1 MILTIAIIVAAIL
14 IPLIA
19 APKALRSSLRVHLR
33 RTRCIIRQKH
43 LDEHDIGTF
52 TKKGFPAIP
61 VRQCWYCTEIIVPS
75 VGAAKKFGGKV
86 RS

>member
-1 MILTIAIIVAAIL
+1 MILTTIAIGLAVAGL
-14 IPLIA
+14 LIA
-19 APKALRSSLRVHLR
+19 APKTLRSSLRVHLR